1 VYTEHLQA
9 IGTGFLLCDQSAV
22 NGISDREVE
31 VRVLILREEL
41 LSRPL
46 MKAVDAIRE
55 LVSIDLTGAPSS
67 ELSLEVRELSGE
79 LAFVSHAA
87 ELAEFTTLRFCE
99 LTVGFHYLVSQAA

>member
-1 VYTEHLQA
+1 
-9 IGTGFLLCDQSAV
+9 V

-67 ELSLEVRELSGE
+67 ELSLKVRELSGE
-79 LAFVSHAA
+79 LTFVSHAA
-87 ELAEFTTLRFCE
+87 ELTEFTTLPFVNSR
-99 LTVGFHYLVSQAA
+99 LVFITSFPKPPNVSGEPREF